1 MGQWPFCLCVRLGF
15 QRKSWRGVI
24 MESFTGSKVWL
35 DISCIMHQHWK
46 PCWNVNYGQLK
57 ETIVICLF
65 RFDSGFLGWDN
76 TSQASETLY
85 ESPRGGGGGRFNFQ
99 TCEVKEE
106 KSCFCFSKCWD
117 FFDNSTS
124 HLSAAP
130 LSFTEMPVGGS
141 LSFPKGGGGVVQFT
155 TDAF

>member
-35 DISCIMHQHWK
+35 DISCLMHQHWK

-85 ESPRGGGGGRFNFQ
+85 ESPRGGGGAGSISRRVRLKRRNHVF
-99 TCEVKEE
+99 V
-106 KSCFCFSKCWD
+106 
-117 FFDNSTS
+117 
-124 HLSAAP
+124 
-130 LSFTEMPVGGS
+130 S
-141 LSFPKGGGGVVQFT
+141 LSVETFSITQHLICLLLHSPLQRCQWGEAFRFQRGGGVVQFT